1 MTSPIT
7 ANGSS
12 VVDVVVVVE
21 AANVPAEVE
30 EVVVSGLS
38 VLSTVVE
45 VGPVVV
51 SGVVGS
57 LWIYEIVFMKFITE
71 NICCGWIYIKMC
83 LCFIYVYICDFVCI
97 CLIC

>member
-21 AANVPAEVE
+21 AVNVPAEVE

-38 VLSTVVE
+38 IVVV

-57 LWIYEIVFMKFITE
+57 LWIYEIVFM
-71 NICCGWIYIKMC
+71 NS
-83 LCFIYVYICDFVCI
+83 CI
-97 CLIC
+97 

>member
-38 VLSTVVE
+38 VLSTEVE
-45 VGPVVV
+45 VGPVVE

-57 LWIYEIVFMKFITE
+57 LWIYQIVFM
-71 NICCGWIYIKMC
+71 N
-83 LCFIYVYICDFVCI
+83 LCI
-97 CLIC
+97 

>member
-1 MTSPIT
+1 MT

-38 VLSTVVE
+38 VLSTVLE

-57 LWIYEIVFMKFITE
+57 LWI
-71 NICCGWIYIKMC
+71 
-83 LCFIYVYICDFVCI
+83 
-97 CLIC
+97 